1 MQALRIFIPQRRS
14 NRQSR
19 NTHSIFRNIQHTPKP
34 LNPARLT
41 TPKALITQRRQNYL
55 IRVDAVM
62 HTQAHPRTV
71 PSSTRVAP
79 ALFECGGG
87 FEVSG
92 DGVVGAGWGGVRA
105 LEY

>member
-1 MQALRIFIPQRRS
+1 
-14 NRQSR
+14 
-19 NTHSIFRNIQHTPKP
+19 
-34 LNPARLT
+34 
-41 TPKALITQRRQNYL
+41 
-55 IRVDAVM
+55 M